1 MNYASVFRQ
10 NVFGAAALG
19 LAAFTPLPALAG
31 QIFASNMALPYGMT
45 VQLAG
50 GVLGSASSLAG
61 QQILTVNNG
70 STYNAGGLYTLAAW
84 CIDFPH
90 HINIGSMAIDFTVG
104 VLTDDHYGSN
114 PATSNPLTPSQAQ
127 RIGGLVRYGNAQMAL
142 TPSNLLSAAIQAAIW
157 NIEYGSHYSG
167 SDLSLQTAI
176 TSLEALAPSLS
187 TTGAQTLNS
196 FYAGSNEYKFQ
207 SLEIYVPEPMT
218 ISVMAIGLLGLAAV
232 RRRHRPEA

>member
-50 GVLGSASSLAG
+50 GVLGAVSSLAG

-70 STYNAGGLYTLAAW
+70 STYNPAGLYTLAAW

-90 HINIGSMAIDFTVG
+90 HISIGSIGIDYTVG
-104 VLTDDHYGSN
+104 VLTDDHIGTT
-114 PATSNPLTPSQAQ
+114 PTTSNPLSPLQAQ
-127 RIGGLVRYGNAQMAL
+127 EIGGLVRYGNQQMAIA
-142 TPSNLLSAAIQAAIW
+142 PSNLLSAAIQAAIW

-167 SDLSLQTAI
+167 SDLSLLAAI
-176 TSLEALAPSLS
+176 TSLEALAPSLLS
-187 TTGAQTLNS
+187 TSGQVLNS
-196 FYAGSNEYKFQ
+196 FHSGTDLYEFQ
-207 SLEIYVPEPMT
+207 SLEFYVPEPMT
-218 ISVMAIGLLGLAAV
+218 ISVMAVGLLGLAAA
-232 RRRHRPEA
+232 RRRHRQS